1 MKKPL
6 AIKLMVEEKTVR
18 RALAL
23 LTGDTFPDEEM
34 EKRYFSEPVEVDLEA
49 LVGTQDAFPMIAAF
63 VGFMTKEE

>member
-6 AIKLMVEEKTVR
+6 ALKLMVDEKTVR

-23 LTGDTFPDEEM
+23 LTGEGISNEDM
-34 EKRYFSEPVEVDLEA
+34 EKRYFSEPVEVDLEE
-49 LVGTQDAFPMIAAF
+49 LVGTNDAFPMIAAF